1 MCGIGGGMLLII
13 IKPVETLPVSRH
25 LIELIRRELFSFMI
39 AKAENQGC
47 PRGSKK
53 IMRVL

>member
-1 MCGIGGGMLLII
+1 MLLII